1 MRRGKNL
8 TETGLE
14 KMNSLIRSIEH
25 FQVAVVNQINNQF
38 MEVKSKVLEEFM
50 KVVEGF
56 NKEEGQMKGKT
67 KLE

>member
-38 MEVKSKVLEEFM
+38 MEVKSKVSEEFM

-56 NKEEGQMKGKT
+56 NKEEGKMKGKT